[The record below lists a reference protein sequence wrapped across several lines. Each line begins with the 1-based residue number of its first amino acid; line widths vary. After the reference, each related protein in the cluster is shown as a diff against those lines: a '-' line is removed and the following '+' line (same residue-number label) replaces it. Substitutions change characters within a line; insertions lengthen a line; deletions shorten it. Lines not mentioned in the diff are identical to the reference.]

1 MREYE
6 KISFYWKVEKF
17 TDFEN
22 IEVYARTKDLKYLIP
37 LGCEAEIIGI
47 QIIPVGVKKVLTYID
62 ERDIHCM

>member
-1 MREYE
+1 MREYD

-22 IEVYARTKDLKYLIP
+22 IEVYARTKDIKFLIP

-47 QIIPVGVKKVLTYID
+47 QIIPVSTTYINYFRL
-62 ERDIHCM
+62 ERI